1 MKNYV
6 AGGAGRAL
14 LFLGEQL
21 YAVGNTLNSNAIH
34 FSITAEDIRGGRKNV
49 LLAQYFHD
57 PSMSLDLTNVL
68 FNFDEL
74 ALTTGNTIVQGGL
87 SLKEEPAT
95 IAANDTATLTQT
107 PVAPVGMGGQIYI
120 WYKKPTDRDWKNVIY
135 TTGTTVTIPGATQGD
150 TYCLKYF
157 WNNENAR
164 SMTLKAAYEPAEVQL
179 VLIQDLYPVE
189 VQKGVTTPGAKAGN
203 FITICPRYKLN
214 GTTDL
219 DFSAGSVVGTSL
231 SGNVLSVEDENSCE
245 GEQIFGY
252 MTQEIF
258 SEKWQDNVVALAIEN
273 ADLDMNQNDT
283 ETLIVRAVF
292 GNGMASQRKDNS
304 NFTFTVASSP
314 AATAADVTVGSN
326 TGVVSAGTTDGVA
339 VIEVTLTGA
348 PNVPPAYATVTVTA

>member
-21 YAVGNTLNSNAIH
+21 YATGNTLNSNAIH
-34 FSITAEDIRGGRKNV
+34 FSITAEEIRGGRKNV

-74 ALTTGNTIVQGGL
+74 ALTTGNTVEQGGL
-87 SLKEEPAT
+87 SLKEEPT
-95 IAANDTATLTQT
+95 SIAANGTATLTET
-107 PVAPVGMGGQIYI
+107 PVAPVGMEGKIYV
-120 WYKKPTDRDWKNVIY
+120 WYKKPTDSDWKNVIY
-135 TTGTTVTIPGATQGD
+135 TAGTTVTIPGATQGE

-164 SMTLKAAYEPAEVQL
+164 SMTLQAAYEPAEVQL
-179 VLIQDLYPVE
+179 VLIQDLYPME
-189 VQKGVTTPGAKAGN
+189 VQKGSITPGAKAGN

-231 SGNVLSVEDENSCE
+231 SGNVLAVDDETSCE

-258 SEKWQDNVVALAIEN
+258 SEKWTDNVVAIAVEN
-273 ADLDMNQNDT
+273 ADLELATNAS
-283 ETLIVRAVF
+283 EALIVRAVF
-292 GNGMASQRKDNS
+292 GKGMASQRKDNS
-304 NFTFTVASSP
+304 NFTFTKVTSP
-314 AATAADVTVGSN
+314 AATATGLTVD
-326 TGVVSAGTTDGVA
+326 TDGVVKAGTTSGVA
-339 VIEVTLTGA
+339 VIEVALKGS
-348 PNVPPAYATVTVTA
+348 NVSPAYVNVTVT

>member
-6 AGGAGRAL
+6 AGGAGRVL

-34 FSITAEDIRGGRKNV
+34 FAATAEDIRGGHKNI
-49 LLAQYFHD
+49 LFAQYFHD
-57 PSMSLDLTNVL
+57 PSMSIDLVNVL
-68 FNFDEL
+68 FNFGDL
-74 ALTTGNTIVQGGL
+74 ALATGNTIEQGGL
-87 SLKEEPAT
+87 SLKEESAT
-95 IAANDTATLTQT
+95 LAAGGVASLTQT
-107 PVAPVGMGGQIYI
+107 PVIPTGSGSIYV
-120 WYKKPTDRDWKNVIY
+120 WYKKPADADWKEVVY
-135 TTGTTVTIPGATQGD
+135 TADKSVTIPGAAQGD

-157 WNNENAR
+157 WNNENAQ

-189 VQKGVTTPGAKAGN
+189 VQKGNVTPGSKAGN

-231 SGNVLSVEDENSCE
+231 SGNVLAVDDENSCD
-245 GEQIFGY
+245 GEQIYGY

-273 ADLDMNQNDT
+273 ADMELSQNNS

-292 GNGMASQRKDNS
+292 GKGMASQRKDNS
-304 NFTFTVASSP
+304 NFTFTKVADP
-314 AATAADVTVGSN
+314 AATATEVAVSTA
-326 TGVVSAGTTDGVA
+326 GVVSAGTQDGSA

-348 PNVPPAYATVTVTA
+348 ANVPPAYATVTVSA

>member
-1 MKNYV
+1 MNNYV

-57 PSMSLDLTNVL
+57 PGMSLDLVNVL

-74 ALTTGNTIVQGGL
+74 ALATGNIIEQGGL
-87 SLKEEPAT
+87 SFKEESTT
-95 IAANDTATLTQT
+95 ITANGAATLTET
-107 PVAPVGMGGQIYI
+107 PVAPVGMEGKILV
-120 WYKKPTDRDWKNVIY
+120 WYKKPTDSDWKDVIY
-135 TTGTTVTIPGATQGD
+135 TTGTTVIIPGATQGD

-164 SMTLKAAYEPAEVQL
+164 SMTLQAAYEPAEVQL
-179 VLIQDLYPVE
+179 VLMQDLYPVE
-189 VQKGVTTPGAKAGN
+189 VQKGTTTPGAKAGN
-203 FITICPRYKLN
+203 LITICPRYKLN

-231 SGNVLSVEDENSCE
+231 SGNILAVGDETSCE

-283 ETLIVRAVF
+283 ETLIVRAVY
-292 GNGMASQRKDNS
+292 GKGMASQRKDNS
-304 NFTFTVASSP
+304 NFNFAVASSP
-314 AATAADVTVGSN
+314 VATATGVTVGSN
-326 TGVVSAGTTDGVA
+326 TGVVSAGGTDGVA

-348 PNVPPAYATVTVTA
+348 SNVPPAYATVNVTA